1 MPVPIEKYQVA
12 GLDERE
18 RGFNRMTEIEQIG
31 NLYQA
36 TFRYETVHVRTGPSP
51 TVSMALE
58 ELIRL
63 LHEQGYRQLRSRLS
77 FRVETYLG
85 SQELWTEHPDPIPA
99 AGGHRGWQ
107 LVLNKL
113 TEWFGSRTARIE

>member
-1 MPVPIEKYQVA
+1 MAVPIEKYQVA

-18 RGFNRMTEIEQIG
+18 RGFNRMTEIEQID

-36 TFRYETVHVRTGPSP
+36 TFRYETVLVRTDPSP
-51 TVSMALE
+51 TVTMALE

-85 SQELWTEHPDPIPA
+85 SQELWTEHPDPTTTPSGQA
-99 AGGHRGWQ
+99 GWQ
-107 LVLNKL
+107 MVLNKL
-113 TEWFGSRTARIE
+113 TEWFGSRITTH